1 MFEKFLRKVFRKIK
15 NKKLKVFRTKNR
27 HLWNTKSKKKEKT
40 FRKRFSNKFSRR
52 PSFLKN
58 FRNLRKKIPDFK
70 GANFLIRVPLA
81 IVFILQGLSKL
92 PLNISDAESYGLPMT
107 VWFFV
112 AWGELLSGFGLL
124 IGGLLITKKLNS
136 YGGLI
141 TRFCGIVICGIMT
154 GIILMQEPD
163 SLLDVLLY
171 DNFHVMLYCGGL
183 FFALIGNRVYLG
195 DIKKN

>member
-1 MFEKFLRKVFRKIK
+1 MS
-15 NKKLKVFRTKNR
+15 LKSV
-27 HLWNTKSKKKEKT
+27 L
-40 FRKRFSNKFSRR
+40 
-52 PSFLKN
+52 
-58 FRNLRKKIPDFK
+58 KKIPDFK

-92 PLNISDAESYGLPMT
+92 PINISDAESYGLPMT

-112 AWGELLSGFGLL
+112 AWGELLSGIGLL
-124 IGGLLITKKLNS
+124 IGGLLVTKKLNS
-136 YGGLI
+136 YGGLV

-154 GIILMQEPD
+154 GIILMQEPE

-183 FFALIGNRVYLG
+183 FFALRGNRVYLE
-195 DIKKN
+195 DNKE